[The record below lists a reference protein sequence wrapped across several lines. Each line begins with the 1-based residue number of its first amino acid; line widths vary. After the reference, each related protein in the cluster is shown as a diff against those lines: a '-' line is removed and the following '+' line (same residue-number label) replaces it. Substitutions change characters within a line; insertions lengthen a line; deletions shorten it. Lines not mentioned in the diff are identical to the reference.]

1 MIWIGGV
8 IVVVTFYAIIKRWE
22 TRMVLLAS
30 GVLMAGISGKMSGAI
45 DAFVK
50 AMVNGSLVPVICS
63 VMGFAFVMKYTGCD
77 RHMVQLLAGSITRMR
92 SILIP
97 ATVMVTFAINI
108 ALPSAAGCS
117 AAVGA
122 ILIPTLIKAGIHP
135 AVAGSA
141 VLAGTYG
148 GVLSPGSAHPPFIGK
163 LANMD
168 VMSVIAGHTMAAVVC
183 GLIGAIGLMIVAI
196 MRKEH
201 KGYVVMNDGVP
212 VADKGAETFKVNY
225 IKALVPVVPLVLLV
239 LGSKQLNIL
248 SAVSVPQAMLFG
260 TVLGLVVCRSN
271 PQEVTTQFFNGMG
284 SAYGNVM
291 GIIISAAVF
300 TQGMEL
306 IGLTG
311 ALIDG
316 MKHSE
321 HISRFAA
328 AFGPMI
334 IAILCGS
341 GDAATLAF
349 NGAIT
354 PHATDFGFG
363 ISQMGSASFMS
374 GSFGRSMSPVAG
386 ATIVCAQLAGVDP
399 MELAKRNAPGMIV
412 AAIVSMLIL
421 L

>member
-1 MIWIGGV
+1 MIWIGGLIV
-8 IVVVTFYAIIKRWE
+8 IVTFYAIIKRWE

-30 GVLMAGISGKMSGAI
+30 GVLMAAISGNIAGAI
-45 DAFVK
+45 DAFTK
-50 AMVNGSLVPVICS
+50 AMINESLVPVICS
-63 VMGFAFVMKYTGCD
+63 VMGFAFVMKYTSCD

-92 SILIP
+92 LILIP
-97 ATVMVTFAINI
+97 ATVMMTFVINI

-122 ILIPTLIKAGIHP
+122 ILIPTLMRAGIHP
-135 AVAGSA
+135 AIAGSA

-148 GVLSPGSAHPPFIGK
+148 GVLSPGSAHPPFIAK

-168 VMSVIAGHTMAAVVC
+168 VMSVIAGHTMAAIIC
-183 GLIGAIGLMIVAI
+183 GLIGGIGLMIVAI

-201 KGYVVMNDGVP
+201 TGYVGTKDSMTEGKDSENI
-212 VADKGAETFKVNY
+212 TVNY
-225 IKALVPVVPLVLLV
+225 IKAIVPIVPLVLLV
-239 LGSKQLNIL
+239 LGSKQLHIL
-248 SAVSVPQAMLFG
+248 PIISVPQAMLFG
-260 TVLGLVVCRSN
+260 TLLGLIVCKIN
-271 PQEVTTQFFNGMG
+271 PQDVTTQFFNGMG
-284 SAYGNVM
+284 NAYGNVM
-291 GIIISAAVF
+291 GIIIAAAVF
-300 TQGMEL
+300 TKGMEL

-311 ALIDG
+311 SLVDA

-328 AFGPMI
+328 AFGPMV
-334 IAILCGS
+334 IAILSGS

-363 ISQMGSASFMS
+363 ISQMGSSAFLS

-399 MELAKRNAPGMIV
+399 MELAKRNAPGMVV
-412 AAIVSMLIL
+412 AAVVSMVIL

>member
-1 MIWIGGV
+1 MIWIGV
-8 IVVVTFYAIIKRWE
+8 LIVLVTFYAIIKRWE
-22 TRMVLLAS
+22 TRMVLFSS
-30 GVLMAGISGKMSGAI
+30 GVLMAAVSGNVLGAV
-45 DAFVK
+45 DAFTK
-50 AMVNGSLVPVICS
+50 AMTNGSLVPVICS
-63 VMGFAFVMKYTGCD
+63 VMGFAFVMKYTECD

-92 SILIP
+92 LILIP
-97 ATVMVTFAINI
+97 ATVMMTFAINI

-122 ILIPTLIKAGIHP
+122 ILIPTLMRAGIHP
-135 AVAGSA
+135 AIAGSA

-148 GVLSPGSAHPPFIGK
+148 GVLSPGSAHPPFIAK

-183 GLIGAIGLMIVAI
+183 GLIGAFSLMVVA
-196 MRKEH
+196 MLRKEDRGH
-201 KGYVVMNDGVP
+201 IASGDALGSKEDL
-212 VADKGAETFKVNY
+212 AFKVSY
-225 IKALVPVVPLVLLV
+225 IKALVPTIPLVLLV
-239 LGSKQLNIL
+239 LGSKQLHVLPMI
-248 SAVSVPQAMLFG
+248 SVPQAMLFG
-260 TVLGLVVCRSN
+260 TFLGLVVCRSN
-271 PQEVTTQFFNGMG
+271 PQEITTQFFNGMG
-284 SAYGNVM
+284 NAYGNVM
-291 GIIISAAVF
+291 GIIIAAAVF
-300 TQGMEL
+300 TQGMEM

-311 ALIDG
+311 ALIEG

-354 PHATDFGFG
+354 PHAADFGFG

-399 MELAKRNAPGMIV
+399 MALAKRNAPGMVI